1 MNLRLLKPGQ
11 GYWVRI
17 MTACL
22 VAVGT
27 LALAGWMYAQGG
39 LIADKLPKSRYEM
52 TVTLAGAAPVA
63 GTDVQ
68 LLGSADL
75 SGKKA
80 SIGTA
85 KVTAFDERT
94 SVVRIDTIQLAG
106 THEITEATGIG
117 STAAGE
123 SAPRPIANLANRAA
137 VRAIPSIDPQVIQ
150 GVLAGLVLLVGS
162 FIAYY
167 VTGLRLKT
175 VDFLI
180 ATDYEMKKV
189 NWSTRREIMGSTW
202 VVIGAAVLI
211 SASLFL
217 FDLAFRTFFTLIGI
231 LAT

>member
-22 VAVGT
+22 VAVVT

-39 LIADKLPKSRYEM
+39 LIADKLPKSQYEM
-52 TVTLAGAAPVA
+52 TVTLAGAAPAAGAEVA
-63 GTDVQ
+63 V
-68 LLGSADL
+68 LGSADL
-75 SGKKA
+75 SGQKA
-80 SIGTA
+80 SIGSA
-85 KVTAFDERT
+85 KVMAFDERT
-94 SVVRIDTIQLAG
+94 SVVRVDSVVMTGA
-106 THEITEATGIG
+106 HEISEATGIG
-117 STAAGE
+117 SVQAGA
-123 SAPRPIANLANRAA
+123 APRPIANLANRAA
-137 VRAIPSIDPQVIQ
+137 VRAVAPIDPQVIQ
-150 GVLAGLVLLVGS
+150 GVLAAAVLLLGAFV
-162 FIAYY
+162 AYY
-167 VTGLRLKT
+167 FAGLRLKT